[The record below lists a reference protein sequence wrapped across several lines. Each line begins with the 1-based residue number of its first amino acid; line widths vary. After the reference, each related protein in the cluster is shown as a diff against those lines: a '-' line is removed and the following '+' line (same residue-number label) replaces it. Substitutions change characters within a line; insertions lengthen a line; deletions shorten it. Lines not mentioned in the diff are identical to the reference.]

1 MGSKR
6 GNKALILVVFWLI
19 TAVLIGTAA
28 NKLMFHG
35 HVGDTLRKKETGRM
49 LVELAVLFLWNLWW
63 LCLAVK
69 AKEKKV
75 LAVAG
80 LIPGWLLF
88 LWGHRILVPLIG
100 AAVWMGTLIGYGAC
114 INSCFGGL
122 LAKRHRSASGL
133 GKIVLGLTTG
143 SAAWMVFVCVVSL
156 TGHGG
161 IGLWRKCGM
170 LLLWGLW
177 GSVCGKAEQFF
188 KNLWTTITR

>member
-35 HVGDTLRKKETGRM
+35 PVGDTLRKKETGRM

-122 LAKRHRSASGL
+122 LAKKTQICFRS
-133 GKIVLGLTTG
+133 GKRSFLV
-143 SAAWMVFVCVVSL
+143 
-156 TGHGG
+156 
-161 IGLWRKCGM
+161 
-170 LLLWGLW
+170 
-177 GSVCGKAEQFF
+177 
-188 KNLWTTITR
+188 

>member
-35 HVGDTLRKKETGRM
+35 PVGDTLRKKETGRM

-114 INSCFGGL
+114 INSCFWRSFGKKDTDL
-122 LAKRHRSASGL
+122 LPVWE
-133 GKIVLGLTTG
+133 KIVLGLTTG
-143 SAAWMVFVCVVSL
+143 SAAWMVFVCMVSL

-161 IGLWRKCGM
+161 I
-170 LLLWGLW
+170 
-177 GSVCGKAEQFF
+177 V
-188 KNLWTTITR
+188 